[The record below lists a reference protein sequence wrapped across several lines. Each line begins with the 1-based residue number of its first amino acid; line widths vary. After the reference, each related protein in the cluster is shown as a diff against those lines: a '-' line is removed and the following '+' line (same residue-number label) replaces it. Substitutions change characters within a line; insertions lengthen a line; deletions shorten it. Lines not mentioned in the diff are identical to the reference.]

1 MPKFLD
7 KRPVLCYAVSE
18 RNEVMKEPKDEK
30 KAAAAP
36 RKGGRF
42 NSITVY
48 NRFFETVDVW
58 IYNAGIQAKT
68 RHSWEYTD
76 RRDILQ
82 YVTDGEGTLECNGR
96 AYHLSK
102 HTLFLL
108 PKGVH
113 VKYYAAKENPYHYYW
128 ISFSGVYADIL
139 LSQSG
144 LSASSPVRNVPD
156 PVIKRSF
163 KRIYD
168 CLRRSQ
174 EESAVDCSLQ
184 PKILASFYD
193 IFAVLLENKS
203 AARPH
208 SANELINRAI
218 DVMNNEFSDG
228 ITVTDVCAKLFLN
241 RTYFSVLF
249 RKYMNVS
256 PGEYLLN
263 LRFNEACK
271 LLKQTSLSVQAVA
284 EGVGMAPNAFF
295 KLFKSRMNMAPGA
308 YRNER
313 TAPGRILSPVKS

>member
-1 MPKFLD
+1 M
-7 KRPVLCYAVSE
+7 
-18 RNEVMKEPKDEK
+18 
-30 KAAAAP
+30 
-36 RKGGRF
+36 
-42 NSITVY
+42 
-48 NRFFETVDVW
+48 
-58 IYNAGIQAKT
+58 
-68 RHSWEYTD
+68 
-76 RRDILQ
+76 
-82 YVTDGEGTLECNGR
+82 
-96 AYHLSK
+96 
-102 HTLFLL
+102 
-108 PKGVH
+108 
-113 VKYYAAKENPYHYYW
+113 
-128 ISFSGVYADIL
+128 
-139 LSQSG
+139 
-144 LSASSPVRNVPD
+144 RNVPD

-174 EESAVDCSLQ
+174 EENAVDCSLQ

-295 KLFKSRMNMAPGA
+295 KLFKSRMNMTPGA
-308 YRNER
+308 YRNEM
-313 TAPGRILSPVKS
+313 TAAGRIPSPVKS

>member
-113 VKYYAAKENPYHYYW
+113 VKY
-128 ISFSGVYADIL
+128 
-139 LSQSG
+139 
-144 LSASSPVRNVPD
+144 
-156 PVIKRSF
+156 
-163 KRIYD
+163 
-168 CLRRSQ
+168 
-174 EESAVDCSLQ
+174 
-184 PKILASFYD
+184 
-193 IFAVLLENKS
+193 
-203 AARPH
+203 
-208 SANELINRAI
+208 
-218 DVMNNEFSDG
+218 
-228 ITVTDVCAKLFLN
+228 
-241 RTYFSVLF
+241 
-249 RKYMNVS
+249 
-256 PGEYLLN
+256 
-263 LRFNEACK
+263 
-271 LLKQTSLSVQAVA
+271 
-284 EGVGMAPNAFF
+284 
-295 KLFKSRMNMAPGA
+295 
-308 YRNER
+308 
-313 TAPGRILSPVKS
+313 